1 MAGHE
6 DDSLASASAGRGREF
21 LEGKTMAKGV
31 TFSVTV
37 RDAVGNVSVADA
49 RGAID
54 EPPIIDHV
62 IIDPPMVPS
71 GGLARVTI
79 VARDPENDALTFE
92 IRASEGT
99 LEPTSEPNVFL
110 WRAP

>member
-1 MAGHE
+1 
-6 DDSLASASAGRGREF
+6 
-21 LEGKTMAKGV
+21 MAKEV

-37 RDAVGNVSVADA
+37 RDAVGNVSVVDA
-49 RGAID
+49 RGAVD

-62 IIDPPMVPS
+62 IVDPPMVPS

-79 VARDPENDALTFE
+79 IARDPENDALTFE
-92 IRASEGT
+92 VRASEGMM
-99 LEPTSEPNVFL
+99 EETSEPNVFL

>member
-1 MAGHE
+1 
-6 DDSLASASAGRGREF
+6 
-21 LEGKTMAKGV
+21 MAKAV

-37 RDAVGNVSVADA
+37 RDTVGNVSIADA

-54 EPPIIDHV
+54 EPPVIEHV
-62 IIDPPMVPS
+62 IIDPPVVPS

-79 VARDPENDALTFE
+79 VARDPENDELRFE
-92 IRASEGT
+92 VRASEGT
-99 LEPTSEPNVFL
+99 LEATPEPNVFL

>member
-1 MAGHE
+1 
-6 DDSLASASAGRGREF
+6 
-21 LEGKTMAKGV
+21 MAKAV

-37 RDAVGNVSVADA
+37 RDAVGNVSIADA
-49 RGAID
+49 RGAVD

-62 IIDPPMVPS
+62 IVDPPVVPS